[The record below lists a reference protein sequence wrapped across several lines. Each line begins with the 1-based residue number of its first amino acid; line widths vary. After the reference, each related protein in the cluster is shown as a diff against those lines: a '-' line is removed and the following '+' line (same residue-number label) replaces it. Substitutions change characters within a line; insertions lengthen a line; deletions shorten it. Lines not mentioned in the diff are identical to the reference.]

1 MHQDHLPATTNYERA
16 FALGVGLN
24 AIYIA
29 GEAVFGI
36 WGDSLAL
43 LADAGHNLSD
53 VLGLL
58 LSWGALRLARSQ
70 RTRRHTYGL
79 RRTSI
84 LAALGN
90 AILLLVAVGAI
101 GWEAIRRFAHP
112 PPAAGLTIIWVAATG
127 VLVNG
132 LSALLFLRGRHRDL
146 NIRAAFIHMAADAG
160 VSLGVVAGGGAI
172 LATGLVRIDP
182 GLSLVVAGVIL
193 FNTWGLL
200 AESLNMAVDAVP
212 KGIDIAAV
220 EHYLGNLPGV
230 VDVHDLHIWPLST
243 TETAL
248 TAHLVRPGSVTE
260 DEFIGRICSD
270 LHRQFGIGHSTV
282 QIEHDKQADPCGRS
296 VSSEEIV

>member
-1 MHQDHLPATTNYERA
+1 MPHDHQHRVADYNTA

-24 AIYIA
+24 TVYVA
-29 GEAVFGI
+29 GEVIFGI
-36 WGDSLAL
+36 WGNSLAL

-53 VLGLL
+53 ILGLL

-90 AILLLVAVGAI
+90 ALLLLVAVGAI
-101 GWEAIRRFAHP
+101 GWEAIHRFAHP
-112 PPAAGLTIIWVAATG
+112 APVAGLTIIWVAAAG

-132 LSALLFLRGRHRDL
+132 VSALLFLRGRHQDL
-146 NIRAAFIHMAADAG
+146 NIRAAFVHMAADAG
-160 VSLGVVAGGGAI
+160 VSLGVATGGAAI
-172 LATGLVRIDP
+172 LATGFVRIDP
-182 GLSLVVAGVIL
+182 ALSLIVAGVIL
-193 FNTWGLL
+193 FNTWELL
-200 AESLNMAVDAVP
+200 QESANMAVDAVP

-220 EHYLGNLPGV
+220 ENYLGRLPGV
-230 VDVHDLHIWPLST
+230 VDVHDLHIWPIST

-248 TAHLVRPGSVTE
+248 TVHLVRPGSVTE
-260 DEFIGRICSD
+260 DAFIGRICSD

-282 QIEHDKQADPCGRS
+282 QIEHDKEADPCGRS
-296 VSSEEIV
+296 DPSAGMV